1 MFGVGTAASVNGR
14 AGAIVDA
21 CFDLQ
26 TARRRAIQVTATS
39 MTIVTCIV
47 IVMLHRDCFVYYD
60 ACVCVCDAVCVL
72 TVRTR
77 FLRNMVPDAEIVQCR
92 CVDDD
97 THTHHVMMT
106 STPLGAPLLLDL
118 ARDGSPA
125 VAAGLCSSK
134 KTGRR

>member
-1 MFGVGTAASVNGR
+1 M
-14 AGAIVDA
+14 
-21 CFDLQ
+21 
-26 TARRRAIQVTATS
+26 TATS

-92 CVDDD
+92 CVGGDTRDDR
-97 THTHHVMMT
+97 HHQ
-106 STPLGAPLLLDL
+106 DL
-118 ARDGSPA
+118 HATRRTC
-125 VAAGLCSSK
+125 GLRSCV
-134 KTGRR
+134 